1 MKVRPATKDDLS
13 DVMTCVKRLKREYF
27 EANNIPQ
34 WQGDYPAKSDF
45 AADLEAKR
53 LFVMYMGECLVGFAS
68 VGFEDEPTYSE
79 VEGGSWKENGDYAV
93 VHRFGINPDWH
104 GMGMGTAL
112 MGLADKLCE
121 ARGVSAVR
129 ADTHEQNA
137 GMIRLL
143 EKCGF
148 ERRGI
153 IHLANGDLRIAF
165 EKIL

>member
-1 MKVRPATKDDLS
+1 MKVRPATKDDLGY
-13 DVMTCVKRLKREYF
+13 VMTCVKRLKREYF

-53 LFVMYMGECLVGFAS
+53 LFVMYIGECLVGFAS

-93 VHRFGINPDWH
+93 VHRFCINPDWH

-129 ADTHEQNA
+129 ADTHEQNV

-153 IHLANGDLRIAF
+153 IHLANGDPRIAF

>member
-79 VEGGSWKENGDYAV
+79 VEGGSWKENDDYAV

-153 IHLANGDLRIAF
+153 IHLANGDPRIAF